1 MFITPSD
8 WTTASTVDIQLL
20 WRAAATSGN
29 VNWQVAT
36 QFAGDGTTLNVAYN
50 AASTVADAA
59 KGTTLQMNVATI
71 TGVTATNIGA
81 TKIAMVK
88 ILRDGGQ
95 GADTMSGTAELVG
108 FIITIRRTVTIG
120 G

>member
-1 MFITPSD
+1 M
-8 WTTASTVDIQLL
+8 DIQLF
-20 WRAAATSGN
+20 WRAASTSGN

-36 QFAGDGTTLNVAYN
+36 QFIGDGVVLNTAYN
-50 AASTVADAA
+50 TASTVADAA
-59 KGTTLQMNVATI
+59 KGTTLQVNVATI

-81 TKIAMVK
+81 TKLAFLK

-95 GADTMSGTAELVG
+95 GADTMSGTAELIG
-108 FIITIRRTVTIG
+108 FIVTIRRTITIG